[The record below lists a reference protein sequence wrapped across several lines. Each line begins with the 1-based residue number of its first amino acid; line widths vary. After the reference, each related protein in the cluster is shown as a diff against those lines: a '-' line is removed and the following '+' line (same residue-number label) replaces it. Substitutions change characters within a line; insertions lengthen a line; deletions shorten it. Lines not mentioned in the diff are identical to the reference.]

1 MPHRIK
7 ISIKG
12 AVQGVGFRPFI
23 YKLAKSLDLKGYVS
37 NTNEGVVI
45 EAEGSEN
52 FLQEFILRIKNE
64 KPPISIIHKIKTEKL
79 TPNNFR
85 EFEIRK
91 SNLTGYPDT
100 IMLPD
105 IASCPECL
113 EETFDQ
119 NNRRYLYPFTN
130 CTNCGPRYSI
140 IESLPYDRART
151 TMKTFQMCG
160 ECKREYDDPASRRF
174 HAQPNACPECGPHME
189 LWNEN
194 GNIIES
200 QLNAILSSVN
210 FIKEGKIIAVKGLG
224 GFHLFA
230 DALNPDVIERLRISK
245 RREEKPFAL
254 MYPDI
259 LSVLKDCVVSEK
271 EEELL
276 TSVKTPIVL
285 LKKREGCSVAETV
298 APKNPYLGI
307 MIPYTP
313 LHHLIMRYLK
323 TPVVATSGNLSEE
336 PICIDENDAKSRLK
350 GIADFFLVHNRPI
363 YRHVDD
369 SIARIVMN
377 SIVLLRRS
385 RGYAPMPVLTKNR
398 HNKSVVSVGGHLK
411 NTIAVS
417 KGSGVFISQH
427 IGDLESIESYNS
439 FRNTISKFTEVYK
452 INPEMVI
459 CDSHPDYISAKYA
472 KENFKNVIPV
482 QHHVSHIF
490 SAIAENDISLPVL
503 GIAWDGAGYG
513 DDKTIWGGEFIL
525 IDKKGYTRKAH
536 LKKFP
541 LPGGTG
547 SLKNIYK
554 TAFGLLYEIFG
565 EGIFDIFPGISDKK
579 EYGILVNMV
588 KKNINSPRSSSAGR
602 LFDAVAYITGV
613 RKTAGFEGQA
623 AMELE
628 FLTDGIISEESYDI
642 ELKSVND
649 ILVLDWENMLRSIIN
664 DTKNNLHLNIIS
676 VKFHN
681 SLVNA
686 IVKTAEK
693 INIQNVALTGGC
705 FQNKYLLENS
715 IRRLKGNG
723 FNVYW
728 NGEVPAND
736 GGISL
741 GQIAYYSYYGNNK
754 I

>member
-1 MPHRIK
+1 LPHRIK

-23 YKLAKSLDLKGYVS
+23 YKLAKSLNLKGYVS

-45 EAEGSEN
+45 EAEGNEN
-52 FLQEFILRIKNE
+52 FLQEFILKINSE
-64 KPPISIIHKIKTEKL
+64 KPPISIIQKLKTEKL
-79 TPNNFR
+79 PLNNFR

-91 SNLTGYPDT
+91 SRLKGYPDT
-100 IMLPD
+100 IMFPD
-105 IASCPECL
+105 IATCPECL
-113 EETFDQ
+113 KEIFDKK
-119 NNRRYLYPFTN
+119 NRRYLYPFTN

-151 TMKTFQMCG
+151 TMKAFQMCG
-160 ECKREYDDPASRRF
+160 ECKGEYDDPTNRRF
-174 HAQPNACPECGPHME
+174 HAQPNACPVCGPHME
-189 LWNEN
+189 LWDKK
-194 GNIIES
+194 GNVIES
-200 QLNAILSSVN
+200 HLNALLSSVN

-224 GFHLFA
+224 GFHFFA
-230 DALNPDVIERLRISK
+230 DALNPDVIERLRIRK

-259 LSVLKDCVVSEK
+259 LSVKRDCEVSEK

-276 TSVKTPIVL
+276 ISVRCPIVL
-285 LKKREGCSVAETV
+285 LKKKKGCSASDTA
-298 APKNPYLGI
+298 APKNPDLGI

-313 LHHLIMRYLK
+313 LHHIIMRYLK

-336 PICIDENDAKSRLK
+336 PICTDENEALSRLN

-377 SIVLLRRS
+377 NNVILRRS
-385 RGYAPMPVLTKNR
+385 RGYAPMPVLTENPQGKNII
-398 HNKSVVSVGGHLK
+398 SVGGHLK

-417 KGSGVFISQH
+417 NVSGIFISQH

-439 FRNTISKFTEVYK
+439 FRNTIRKFTEVYK
-452 INPEMVI
+452 INPETVI
-459 CDSHPDYISAKYA
+459 CDTHPDYISSKYA
-472 KENFKNVIPV
+472 KENFKNVISV

-490 SAIAENDISLPVL
+490 SVIAENDISMPVL
-503 GIAWDGAGYG
+503 GVAWDGAGYG
-513 DDKTIWGGEFIL
+513 DDKTVWGGEFIA
-525 IDKKGYTRKAH
+525 IDNMGYSRKAH

-541 LPGGTG
+541 LPGGA
-547 SLKNIYK
+547 SAFKDIYK

-565 EGIFDIFPGISDKK
+565 EGLFEIIPGISGRK
-579 EYGILVNMV
+579 EYGILANMV
-588 KKNINSPRSSSAGR
+588 KKNINSPPCSSAGR
-602 LFDAVAYITGV
+602 LFDAIAFITGV

-628 FLTDGIISEESYDI
+628 FLTEGLNSEDSYDI
-642 ELKSVND
+642 ELKRTND
-649 ILVLDWENMLRSIIN
+649 MIVLDWENLLRGVIE
-664 DTKNNLHLNIIS
+664 DTKNNLNLKIIS
-676 VKFHN
+676 LKFHN

-686 IVKTAEK
+686 IVRTAEK
-693 INIQNVALTGGC
+693 IDIQNVALTGGC

-715 IRRLKGNG
+715 IRGLKENG
-723 FNVYW
+723 FNVFW
-728 NGEVPAND
+728 NREVPAND

-741 GQIAYYSYYGNNK
+741 GQIAYYSYYGNKK